1 MNDSKRILIVN
12 ADDFGRSQGV
22 NLGIARAH
30 EEGIVTSASL
40 MVRRPAAE
48 DAAAYAQQH
57 PELSV
62 GLHLDLG
69 EWVYRDAVWEAVDEV
84 LEPVEE
90 AVERQ
95 LAEFLRLVG
104 HKPTHLDSH
113 QHVHR
118 QGEAGTVLGAVAREL
133 GVPLRA
139 CDPKIRFCGDFYGQ
153 NARGEEHHE
162 AITVEA
168 LLAILSGLEPGIT
181 ELGCHPGI
189 GTDHD
194 LPYGLERS
202 MEVTT
207 LRDSRIRSALEAHGI
222 ELRSF
227 AQLS

>member
-1 MNDSKRILIVN
+1 MNDPKRTLIVN

-48 DAAAYAQQH
+48 EAAAYARQH
-57 PELSV
+57 PELSL

-69 EWVYRDAVWEAVDEV
+69 ERVYLDAVWEAVDEV
-84 LEPVEE
+84 LEPLD
-90 AVERQ
+90 AVVRRQ

-104 HKPTHLDSH
+104 HEPTHLDSH

-118 QGEAGTVLGAVAREL
+118 QGEAGTVLADVAREL

-139 CDPKIRFCGDFYGQ
+139 CDPKIRFCGNFYGQ
-153 NARGEEHHE
+153 TAKGEPLREG
-162 AITVEA
+162 ISVEA
-168 LLAILSGLEPGIT
+168 LIDLLAALPIGVT

-189 GTDHD
+189 GTDDD
-194 LPYGLERS
+194 LPYGIERAI
-202 MEVTT
+202 EVRC
-207 LRDSRIRSALEAHGI
+207 LCDPRIRSALDTYGI

-227 AQLS
+227 AEL